1 MNRRDII
8 TALAASAI
16 LPSSALATSAE
27 EAMLRAWLDRWLL
40 AFNDPDLRT
49 YKAFVERNA
58 PTVVPYVNDDLSVRE
73 VTGGCELLSI
83 QVADGAVTA
92 TVRDRAWDRRSRVV
106 LSAKGADRLDDIAF
120 LGAPG
125 GDAPQRLSDAQLADA
140 VRAKLAGEA
149 ALGRFSGAASI
160 AVGGKPLLSIHHGL
174 ADEATGAA
182 IAPDTRFCI
191 GSMGKLFTA
200 VAVMSLVE
208 QGRLSL
214 SDPLIRRLPDYA
226 NRRLA
231 QTVTI
236 EQLLTHTGGTGDI
249 FGAPYDPAVHRTV
262 TDIVRLYDAR
272 DPVFA
277 PGARWGYS
285 NFGFVLLGAVIEAVE
300 QRPYEA
306 VFAETIF
313 APAGMSRTSQSFA
326 APGVTALPYTGAAVT
341 GRRALEPYEGLP
353 AGGGYSTVEDLQ
365 RFVAALRA
373 GRLIKP
379 ETLKAMLTPR
389 VPAGAGH
396 WGLGVPIRSR
406 GGLTY
411 WGHGGAAPG
420 VNADLAVYGDKS
432 VVVLT
437 NRGHPAASV
446 VGDYIGV
453 RLGAG

>member
-8 TALAASAI
+8 MALAASAFR
-16 LPSSALATSAE
+16 PSSTLAASAD

-49 YKAFVERNA
+49 YKTFVERHA
-58 PTVVPYVNDDLSVRE
+58 PTVVPYVDDDLSVRE
-73 VTGGCELLSI
+73 VTGGCELLSA

-125 GDAPQRLSDAQLADA
+125 GDAPPRLDDAKLADA
-140 VRAKLAGEA
+140 VRAKLTEEA
-149 ALGRFSGAASI
+149 IHGRFSGAASI
-160 AVGGKPLLSIHHGL
+160 AVGGKPLIAVHHGL
-174 ADEATGAA
+174 ADEAKGAA

-200 VAVMSLVE
+200 VAIMRLVE

-214 SDPLIRRLPDYA
+214 SDPLIKHLPDYA
-226 NRRLA
+226 NRGLA

-236 EQLLTHTGGTGDI
+236 EHLLTHTGGTGDI

-262 TDIVRLYDAR
+262 TDIVRLYGAR
-272 DPVFA
+272 DPAFA

-300 QRPYEA
+300 QRLYEA

-313 APAGMSRTSQSFA
+313 APAGMARTSQSFI
-326 APGVTALPYTGAAVT
+326 APGVTARPYTGAAAT
-341 GRRALEPYEGLP
+341 GRRALTPYEGLP

-365 RFVAALRA
+365 RFVAALRD
-373 GRLIKP
+373 GRLLRP
-379 ETLKAMLTPR
+379 ETLKTMLTPR

-396 WGLGVPIRSR
+396 WGLGAPIRSR

-437 NRGHPAASV
+437 NRGHPAAAV

-453 RLGAG
+453 RVAAR